1 MRIQSPV
8 FFRRP
13 SCPPPVVATRRVALE
28 LNKIDD
34 LSVLTGGDQPV
45 LLIGYRTNRGR
56 KGVVKRVREVI
67 EVR

>member
-56 KGVVKRVREVI
+56 KGVGKESERSH
-67 EVR
+67 